1 MKKKIIMITVAVVL
15 LLGIGGTCVGVAW
28 NSKNAAEIEKDI
40 DKEKANNKKE
50 SEKVQVDVI
59 SDAKVNAVETNAE
72 NKSEAGNIKN

>member
-72 NKSEAGNIKN
+72 IKSEAGNIKN